1 MPTLQEVK
9 DYLGIEGGHND
20 PLLNSLMNASRQI
33 VEGVLRYQIEKVNPI
48 PTLIIEAIKF
58 TTAFLYSGRETA
70 DVKALEKTL
79 RIMLQSLR
87 QEAF

>member
-9 DYLGIEGGHND
+9 DYLGVSDNFND
-20 PLLNSLMNASRQI
+20 PLLNSLMNASRII
-33 VEGVLRYQIEKVNPI
+33 VEGVLRYQIEKVNPV
-48 PTLIIEAIKF
+48 PTLITEAIKF

-70 DVKALEKTL
+70 DVGALEKTL
-79 RIMLQSLR
+79 RTMLMSVR